1 MPVTIKMLLDQYTE
15 MLRKDFLDWGI
26 IDKNRNKKVQ
36 KHNFYFFKR
45 TERKYAIT
53 DIFQKMALNIIAL
66 KVNNTQ

>member
-53 DIFQKMALNIIAL
+53 DIF
-66 KVNNTQ
+66 